1 MLEEPATAR
10 PVPDEGGPE
19 GGPIAVPEG
28 PARTE
33 DIALVFGAPP
43 RDLFGRVIPAC
54 VVASVQPF
62 LNLLSLPG
70 TPTDFGGDQPPQT
83 RNGILKL
90 SQNALNSPHI
100 L

>member
-1 MLEEPATAR
+1 M
-10 PVPDEGGPE
+10 PE
-19 GGPIAVPEG
+19 GGLDGPTAGPEV
-28 PARTE
+28 PART

-83 RNGILKL
+83 KN
-90 SQNALNSPHI
+90 
-100 L
+100 

>member
-1 MLEEPATAR
+1 MLDEPAIVG

-19 GGPIAVPEG
+19 GGPIAEPEA
-28 PARTE
+28 PAETE

-83 RNGILKL
+83 R
-90 SQNALNSPHI
+90 H
-100 L
+100 